1 LLGIENGGPRPDE
14 APRRRRWDVVNT
26 GFDVLALTAAAALVA
41 LGALNL
47 YATSGWQSA
56 ARQLAVAAPG
66 LVLLVALRRIRME
79 RLAAIG
85 WGCYGLSV
93 VLLAAVPV
101 VGTAAKGARR
111 WIGAGAFSVQPSEL
125 AKLGLLLVLA
135 HVLSSDRPP
144 GRRFLWALGLWAL
157 PTGLTLLQPDLS
169 TAMLLT
175 TLLVAMLILARIPW
189 RYLLPPVAGAA
200 VAAPLALP
208 LLRSYQLARLQGFFT
223 RSPDAAGG
231 YTLQQA
237 HIALASGGLTG
248 RFGDAFHHLLSQYLP
263 ENHTDLALASIAQ
276 QFGLVAVLVAV
287 AVTLL
292 IVWRMALAGRGSRT
306 SLGMLIGAGLA
317 VLFGTQVAISVAGN
331 LGLLP
336 IAGIPFPL
344 VSYGGTAAIVY
355 LAGFGVVLAA
365 RRDGARRRLWAPPRW
380 ARTPPRWL
388 ARIALALT
396 IVLLACA
403 GYGRHLQ
410 VARGASLL
418 QKARTQMT
426 RCVSLPAPR
435 GLITDR
441 HGAVLAGNADQSDVA
456 AIPTVLRRDR
466 AAVDTLAGLLGR
478 PSADIAATAA
488 HSDGM
493 LVKLGPVDAA
503 TAGRITAA
511 RVPGVV
517 LLPSPK
523 RVYPTGSLVGPFVG
537 YVGADTAK
545 DHKHW
550 PGLALGER
558 VGRSGIERHYDA
570 VLRGVAGEQCFFVD
584 PRGRP
589 VGLERHRDPVPG
601 LDLRLSIDLGLQQ
614 QLSAAL
620 AKGLG
625 DSGGDLGGAVALDPK
640 TGQVLAM
647 ASLPAV
653 DDSIYGPPLDEA
665 ALEAAKKGP
674 GHATLEHVTQV
685 AAPPGSTFKPVVAA
699 ADLAD
704 PSPPLAP
711 DVVVPTGGSFTYG
724 GHVFHNWKVL
734 GPANLV
740 QALAW
745 SNDVYFYKLALQ
757 LGPERIHDI
766 GTALGAGQPTG
777 IDIDEVAG
785 ELATPESQHA
795 RGAPWYPADGVVLGI
810 GQGRV
815 TATPLQAAR
824 WMAGLATGQ
833 MVTPR
838 LGVDFAG
845 ADHKASAVPAPGPV
859 PLPFA
864 AALGPLRDGMRQ
876 AVATGTAG
884 LLGDLP
890 LSAMA
895 KTGTAEDPASP
906 NGNTDSWIIAAAPA
920 EDPAIVL
927 ASFVRGGG
935 HGGTTS
941 GPVVKA
947 ALQYFADHRAD
958 VLAVGPVAAPPAAG
972 PPAAGQ

>member
-1 LLGIENGGPRPDE
+1 MLGIENGGPRPDQP
-14 APRRRRWDVVNT
+14 PRRRRWDVVNA

-66 LVLLVALRRIRME
+66 LLLLVALRRIRME
-79 RLAAIG
+79 RLAGLG

-101 VGTAAKGARR
+101 VGSAAKGARR

-135 HVLSSDRPP
+135 HVLTSDRPP
-144 GRRFLWALGLWAL
+144 GRRFLWALGLWAV

-189 RYLLPPVAGAA
+189 RYLLPPVVAAA

-208 LLRSYQLARLQGFFT
+208 LLRSYQLERLQGFFT

-263 ENHTDLALASIAQ
+263 ENHTDLAFASIAQ
-276 QFGLVAVLVAV
+276 QFGLLAGLVAV

-292 IVWRMALAGRGSRT
+292 IIWRMALAGRGSRT

-410 VARGASLL
+410 IARGASLL
-418 QKARTQMT
+418 QAARTQMT

-441 HGAVLAGNADQSDVA
+441 HGAVLAGNADQSEVA
-456 AIPTVLRRDR
+456 AIPTVLRRNR
-466 AAVDTLAGLLGR
+466 AAVGALAGLLGR
-478 PSADIAATAA
+478 PSADVAATAT

-523 RVYPTGSLVGPFVG
+523 RVYPAGSLVAPLVG
-537 YVGADTAK
+537 FVGADTEK
-545 DHKHW
+545 DHQHW
-550 PGLALGER
+550 PGLPLGER
-558 VGRSGIERHYDA
+558 IGRAGIEHHYDA
-570 VLRGVAGEQCFFVD
+570 VLRGVAGEQCFLVD

-620 AKGLG
+620 GGALG
-625 DSGGDLGGAVALDPK
+625 GSGGDLGGAVALDPK

-653 DDSIYGPPLDEA
+653 DDNLYGPPVDEA
-665 ALEAAKKGP
+665 ALEAARKAP
-674 GHATLEHVTQV
+674 GHPTLEHATQV

-704 PSPPLAP
+704 PVLAP
-711 DVVVPTGGSFTYG
+711 DAVVATGGSFTYA
-724 GHVFHNWKVL
+724 GHRFNNWKAL

-766 GTALGAGQPTG
+766 GTTLGAGVPTG
-777 IDIDEVAG
+777 IDIDETAG
-785 ELATPESQHA
+785 ELATPESLHA
-795 RGAPWYPADGVVLGI
+795 RGAPWYPAATVVLGI
-810 GQGRV
+810 GQGHV
-815 TATPLQAAR
+815 TATPMQAAR
-824 WMAGLATGQ
+824 WMAGLVTGQ

-838 LGVDFAG
+838 LGLDFAG
-845 ADHKASAVPAPGPV
+845 ADRKPTAVPGPGPV
-859 PLPFA
+859 PMPFA

-876 AVATGTAG
+876 AVETGTAG
-884 LLGDLP
+884 LLADLP
-890 LSAMA
+890 LSVMA

-906 NGNTDSWIIAAAPA
+906 NGDTDSWMIAAAPA

-941 GPVVKA
+941 GPVVKG
-947 ALQYFADHRAD
+947 ALQYFADHRD
-958 VLAVGPVAAPPAAG
+958 EVVGTG
-972 PPAAGQ
+972 R